1 MKSQPDIS
9 TAPAKESVSIPSS
22 KPSSLGM
29 NVLRILILLAV
40 IAISVYIFMIRD
52 QAAKFAEY
60 GYPGIFL
67 ISILA
72 NATLLLP
79 APGVAI
85 VFAMGGVFNPFMVG
99 IVAAAGSTIGELS
112 GYMAGFSGQVLAERT
127 KIYERI
133 EHWMEHYGMLTIF
146 FLAAV
151 PNPFFDLG
159 GMAAGAL
166 KMPIH
171 KFLLSCLLGKIIKM
185 WIFAYAGAY
194 SINWLFNLMK

>member
-1 MKSQPDIS
+1 M
-9 TAPAKESVSIPSS
+9 PAIPVKKPANVPTS
-22 KPSSLGM
+22 KPSNLGTY
-29 NVLRILILLAV
+29 VLRILILLAV

-52 QAAKFAEY
+52 QAAKFAQY

-99 IVAAAGSTIGELS
+99 IVAGAGSTIGELS

-146 FLAAV
+146 ILAAI
-151 PNPFFDLG
+151 PNPFFDFG

-166 KMPIH
+166 KMPIR

>member
-1 MKSQPDIS
+1 M
-9 TAPAKESVSIPSS
+9 S
-22 KPSSLGM
+22 KLGM
-29 NVLRILILLAV
+29 AVLRILILLVV
-40 IAISVYIFMIRD
+40 IAISIYIFMIRD
-52 QAAKFAEY
+52 QAQKFAAY

-67 ISILA
+67 ISVLA

-85 VFAMGGVFNPFMVG
+85 VFAMGGVFNPFLVG
-99 IVAAAGSTIGELS
+99 LVAGAGSTIGELS
-112 GYMAGFSGQVLAERT
+112 GYAAGFSGQVVVERT
-127 KIYERI
+127 KLYDRI

-146 FLAAV
+146 ILAAI

-194 SINWLFNLMK
+194 SISWLFNLMK